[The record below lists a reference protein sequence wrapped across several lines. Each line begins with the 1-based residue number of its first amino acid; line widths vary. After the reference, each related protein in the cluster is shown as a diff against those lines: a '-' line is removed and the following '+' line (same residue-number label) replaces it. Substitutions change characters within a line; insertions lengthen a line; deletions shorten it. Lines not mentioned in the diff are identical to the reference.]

1 MFAPYFTHV
10 LEAWS
15 QRNHPNML
23 FLFYEDLK
31 KVLKKFKFIKNFN
44 LILIILNLLKIRI
57 YQMKLKKWLSF
68 LARH

>member
-31 KVLKKFKFIKNFN
+31 KVYKKFKFIKM
-44 LILIILNLLKIRI
+44 LT
-57 YQMKLKKWLSF
+57 
-68 LARH
+68 